1 MSPSDPSSG
10 SDTSPSSKNVFKA
23 RVHVF
28 PRPQILDPQGKA
40 IGEALTRVGFDEVRG
55 VRAGKTFDIEIE
67 AVDQPTAEARLTEI
81 CEKLLA
87 NTIVEDFSF
96 EVEAES

>member
-1 MSPSDPSSG
+1 MSPPESTPS
-10 SDTSPSSKNVFKA
+10 TPQATVFKA

-40 IGEALTRVGFDEVRG
+40 IGEALERVGFDDVHG
-55 VRAGKTFDIEIE
+55 VRAGKAFDIEIE
-67 AVDQPTAEARLTEI
+67 APDEAAAQQRLSEI
-81 CEKLLA
+81 CERLLA

-96 EVEAES
+96 ELESTS

>member
-1 MSPSDPSSG
+1 MSLSDSAASS
-10 SDTSPSSKNVFKA
+10 SSHSVFRA

-40 IGEALTRVGFDEVRG
+40 ISEALARVGYDEVRS

-67 AVDQPTAEARLTEI
+67 ATDRATAEQRLAEV
-81 CEKLLA
+81 CDKLLA

-96 EVEAES
+96 ELEESS

>member
-1 MSPSDPSSG
+1 MSNSDSAASSPQR
-10 SDTSPSSKNVFKA
+10 SVFRA

-40 IGEALTRVGFDEVRG
+40 ISEALARVGYDEVRS

-67 AVDQPTAEARLTEI
+67 ATDRSTAEKRLSEV
-81 CEKLLA
+81 CDKLLA

-96 EVEAES
+96 ELEESS

>member
-1 MSPSDPSSG
+1 MSLSE
-10 SDTSPSSKNVFKA
+10 SPGTLFKA

-40 IGEALTRVGFDEVRG
+40 IGEALARVGFSEVQA
-55 VRAGKTFDIEIE
+55 VRAGKTFDIELE
-67 AVDQPTAEARLTEI
+67 ARDAQAAENRLTEI

-96 EVEAES
+96 DLEPAS

>member
-1 MSPSDPSSG
+1 MSSPDP
-10 SDTSPSSKNVFKA
+10 TLFRA

-40 IGEALTRVGFDEVRG
+40 ISESLSRVGYAEVRS

-67 AVDQPTAEARLTEI
+67 AADEVTARERLGEI

-96 EVEAES
+96 DLEASS

>member
-1 MSPSDPSSG
+1 MAISDSAARSS
-10 SDTSPSSKNVFKA
+10 SLSVFRA

-40 IGEALTRVGFDEVRG
+40 ISEALARVGYDEVRS

-67 AVDQPTAEARLTEI
+67 ASDRATAEARLAEV
-81 CEKLLA
+81 CDKLLA

-96 EVEAES
+96 ELEESS

>member
-1 MSPSDPSSG
+1 M
-10 SDTSPSSKNVFKA
+10 
-23 RVHVF
+23 F

-40 IGEALTRVGFDEVRG
+40 ISEALARVGYDEVRS

-67 AVDQPTAEARLTEI
+67 AADRAAAETRLAEV
-81 CEKLLA
+81 CDKLLA

-96 EVEAES
+96 ELEESS

>member
-1 MSPSDPSSG
+1 MSLSDSAASS
-10 SDTSPSSKNVFKA
+10 SSQPIFRA

-40 IGEALTRVGFDEVRG
+40 IGEALARVGYDEVRS

-67 AVDQPTAEARLTEI
+67 AADRATAEQRLNEV
-81 CEKLLA
+81 CDKLLA
-87 NTIVEDFSF
+87 NTIVEDYSF
-96 EVEAES
+96 ELEDPS